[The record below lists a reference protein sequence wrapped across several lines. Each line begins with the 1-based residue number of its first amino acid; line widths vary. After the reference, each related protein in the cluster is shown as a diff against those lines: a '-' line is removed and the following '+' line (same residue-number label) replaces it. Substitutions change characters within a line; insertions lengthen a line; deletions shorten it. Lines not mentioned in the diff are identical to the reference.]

1 VVLIPLE
8 QGAAQLVE
16 MVPAGVAANPDHV
29 SPAVTAFTAM
39 PAPDRAPA
47 AAATMRIAAATPSAP
62 VPPPAQE
69 TKPRSGWMIQIGAF
83 DDEIEAKQRLTSAQG
98 KVSDLLRKAD
108 PFTESVT
115 KGDKT
120 LYRARFAGLDKDS
133 AEAVCKQLKRN
144 DIACFA
150 IRN

>member
-1 VVLIPLE
+1 
-8 QGAAQLVE
+8 
-16 MVPAGVAANPDHV
+16 
-29 SPAVTAFTAM
+29 
-39 PAPDRAPA
+39 
-47 AAATMRIAAATPSAP
+47 AP
-62 VPPPAQE
+62 VPAPVQE
-69 TKPRSGWMIQIGAF
+69 TKPRIGWMIQIGAF

-98 KVSDLLRKAD
+98 KATNLLRKAD

-120 LYRARFAGLDKDS
+120 LYRARFAGLDKDG